1 MPATK
6 TKREARISKEL
17 TLEIKRIEASVN
29 DLSTRLLDPDLPLSA
44 TMRLS
49 IRQNELLAYLRG
61 IRFALGL
68 EQATFNLESEESIA

>member
-6 TKREARISKEL
+6 AKLEARNSESL
-17 TLEIKRIEASVN
+17 AGEIKRIEAFIKN
-29 DLSTRLLDPDLPLSA
+29 LSKKLVDPELPLSA

-61 IRFALGL
+61 IRFALGD
-68 EQATFNLESEESIA
+68 EESPFDLDGDG